1 MDPNIKIIND
11 WIAEKKDK
19 SLIKYKECL
28 TPFYISNADY
38 SFVKSV
44 NILSISLLLSYTNH
58 FLL

>member
-28 TPFYISNADY
+28 KTQELEKYYEEEKLVKCLEAISN
-38 SFVKSV
+38 
-44 NILSISLLLSYTNH
+44 ILQKK
-58 FLL
+58 